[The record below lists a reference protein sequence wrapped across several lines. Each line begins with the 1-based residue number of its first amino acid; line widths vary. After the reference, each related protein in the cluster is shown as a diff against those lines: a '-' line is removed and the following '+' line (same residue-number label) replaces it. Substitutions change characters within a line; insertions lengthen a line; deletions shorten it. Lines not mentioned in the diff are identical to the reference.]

1 MAAPNSN
8 VTFITSD
15 GVLIT
20 VEREIAECST
30 LIRGLLD
37 DLDNSIDPNEPIP
50 IPDIISEPVIRKI
63 IQWCTH
69 HQNDPP
75 SEAKDKITD
84 ISDWDQ
90 AFMRV
95 DQRMLLE
102 IILAADFLDIKA
114 LLDLG
119 CKTVANIIK
128 GSHPKE
134 IGEMFNIQNDLTLE
148 EDEQICRE
156 NKWAM

>member
-8 VTFITSD
+8 VAFITSD

-20 VEREIAECST
+20 VERGIAECST
-30 LIRGLLD
+30 LIRDLLD
-37 DLDNSIDPNEPIP
+37 DLDNSIDPDEPIP

-63 IQWCTH
+63 IEWCTH

-75 SEAKDKITD
+75 SQAKGKITD

-95 DQRMLLE
+95 DQQMLLE

-128 GSHPKE
+128 GGHPKE
-134 IGEMFNIQNDLTLE
+134 IGEMLNIQNDLTPE